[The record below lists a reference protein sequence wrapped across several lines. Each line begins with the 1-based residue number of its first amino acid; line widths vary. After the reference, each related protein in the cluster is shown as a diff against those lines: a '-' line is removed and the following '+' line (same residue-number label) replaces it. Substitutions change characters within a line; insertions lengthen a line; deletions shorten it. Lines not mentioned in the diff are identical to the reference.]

1 MELCKHPDLW
11 LAGVAG
17 VPVGDYELGYEDLSP
32 ELQAYDRALL
42 GGTPDQVPELMRDRN
57 PINFADRVTAPVIF
71 LIGENDT
78 RCPLR
83 QAMVY
88 VDELRERDHPH
99 EVVLFGTGHGSYDI
113 DEEVGQMRTILAFLA
128 KHVPGVSAP

>member
-1 MELCKHPDLW
+1 M
-11 LAGVAG
+11 
-17 VPVGDYELGYEDLSP
+17 GDYELGYEDLSP

-57 PINFADRVTAPVIF
+57 PIHFVDGVRAPVIF

-83 QAMVY
+83 QAMAF
-88 VDELRERDHPH
+88 VDQLAARKHPH
-99 EVVLFGTGHGSYDI
+99 EVVLFDAGHGSYDI
-113 DEEVGQMRTILAFLA
+113 DEEVLQMRAIMGFLVR
-128 KHVPGVSAP
+128 HVPSVSVP